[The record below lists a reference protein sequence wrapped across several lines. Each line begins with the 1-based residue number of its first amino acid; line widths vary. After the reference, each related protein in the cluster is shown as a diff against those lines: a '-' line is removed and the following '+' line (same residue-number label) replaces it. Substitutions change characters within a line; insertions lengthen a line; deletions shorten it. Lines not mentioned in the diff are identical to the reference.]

1 MKIVTGYTG
10 TPHIS
15 SNDDQGRNQGIF
27 GTRNYILD
35 VGHRLNATLTN
46 TTTVTLEDGEGI
58 MQGVHFRIEPGTTD
72 VVQISPGTNGYN
84 RIDLICAKYTKDAST
99 GIEDVSLAV
108 LEGTPTASTPSAPSY
123 TQGDILDGD
132 LVAYFPLWVVTLTGS
147 SSTVLSRSVSYLAN
161 GWKKYEGAEHTT
173 AVTTSS
179 SSIVETF
186 TVPTGSKWEVSGVV
200 NGTPATTSIGTLI
213 VSVDDVAILLQ
224 ADATGMAIVNFHTI
238 VDSGSVIKVAAMATG
253 ANGNI
258 KTKLTLFYRET
269 SAW

>member
-46 TTTVTLEDGEGI
+46 TTTVTLEDGEGV

-72 VVQISPGTNGYN
+72 AVQISPGTNGYN

-99 GIEDVSLAV
+99 GIENVNLAV
-108 LEGTPTASTPSAPSY
+108 LEGTPTASTPSAPTY
-123 TQGDILDGD
+123 TQGDILTGD
-132 LVAYFPLWVVTLTGS
+132 LVAYFPLWIVTLTGS
-147 SSTVLSRSVSYLAN
+147 SSTVLNRAVSYLAN
-161 GWKKYEGAEHTT
+161 GWQKYEGAEHTT
-173 AVTTSS
+173 AVTTTA

-186 TVPTGSKWEVSGVV
+186 TVPDGVKWEISGVV
-200 NGTPATTSIGTLI
+200 NITPGSTGAGLLLVT
-213 VSVDDVAILLQ
+213 VDDVGITMQ
-224 ADATGMAIVNFHTI
+224 SGSTGMMLVNFHSI
-238 VDSGSVIKVAAMATG
+238 VGSGSVIKAAAMASG
-253 ANGNI
+253 SNGNI
-258 KTKLTLFYRET
+258 KSKLTLFYRET